1 MTEYTTYNHLAA
13 SCNLIAEE
21 LEAHANSRAYTDKDG
36 NLVILDSDEEPTD
49 DMEYRGLYDF
59 IESARDVEIV
69 STLSG
74 EFSWAKLFFETNDGQ
89 LVTVNTSTCLAEAKH
104 GVESCSK
111 FVDFDAI
118 DELNEAIQ
126 ELIET
131 R

>member
-1 MTEYTTYNHLAA
+1 MTEYTTNNHLAA
-13 SCNLIAEE
+13 SCIRIAEE
-21 LEAHANSRAYTDKDG
+21 LEAHAYSRAYNDKGG

-59 IESARDVEIV
+59 IESAHDVEIV

-74 EFSWAKLFFETNDGQ
+74 EFSWAKLFFKTDDNQ

-111 FVDFDAI
+111 WIDPDTI

>member
-1 MTEYTTYNHLAA
+1 MTEYSTNNHLAA

-21 LEAHANSRAYTDKDG
+21 LEAHAYSRAYNDKNG
-36 NLVILDSDEEPTD
+36 KLVILDGDTDPDD

-59 IESARDVEIV
+59 IESARDIEIV
-69 STLSG
+69 STISG
-74 EFSWAKLFFETNDGQ
+74 EFSWAKLFFKTNDGQ
-89 LVTVNTSTCLAEAKH
+89 LVTVNTSTCLAEAKN

-111 FVDFDAI
+111 WIDPDAI
-118 DELNEAIQ
+118 DELCEAIM

>member
-1 MTEYTTYNHLAA
+1 MTEYSTNNHLAA
-13 SCNLIAEE
+13 NCIRIAEE
-21 LEAHANSRAYTDKDG
+21 LEAHANGRAYEDEDG
-36 NLVILDSDEEPTD
+36 NVIILDSEEEPTD
-49 DMEYRGLYDF
+49 EMEYRGLYDF

-74 EFSWAKLFFETNDGQ
+74 EFSWAKLFFRTDDNQ
-89 LVTVNTSTCLAEAKH
+89 LVTVNTSTCLAEAKN
-104 GVESCSK
+104 GVESYSK
-111 FVDFDAI
+111 WIDLDVI

>member
-1 MTEYTTYNHLAA
+1 MAEYTINNHLAA

-21 LEAHANSRAYTDKDG
+21 LEAHANSMAYTDEDG
-36 NLVILDSDEEPTD
+36 NLVILDSEDEPTD
-49 DMEYRGLYDF
+49 EMEYRGLYDF
-59 IESARDVEIV
+59 IESAHDIEIV
-69 STLSG
+69 STISG
-74 EFSWAKLFFETNDGQ
+74 EFSWAKLFFKTDDGQ
-89 LVTVNTSTCLAEAKH
+89 LVTVNTSTCLAEAKN

-111 FVDFDAI
+111 WIDPDAI